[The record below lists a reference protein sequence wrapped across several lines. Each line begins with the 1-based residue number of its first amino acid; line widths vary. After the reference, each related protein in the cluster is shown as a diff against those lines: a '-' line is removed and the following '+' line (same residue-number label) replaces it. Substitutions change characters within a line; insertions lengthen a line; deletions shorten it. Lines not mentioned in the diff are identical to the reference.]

1 MTIFLSRAEE
11 LKQATATPDAQDL
24 LQWQQTF
31 THLFNSLSSD
41 LPSLFPSTRA
51 VSSLPFGAAYYLSG
65 GMVANLRPDID
76 LDDEPVW
83 RFLAAVAVCA
93 EPNEQEML
101 VTALKDKVVENAN
114 SKSKGS
120 RISEAV
126 ADLKIVSVYV
136 SILMWMQADLIIVAQ
151 RNVNL
156 LLHSLGLDASQL
168 VSQE

>member
-1 MTIFLSRAEE
+1 
-11 LKQATATPDAQDL
+11 
-24 LQWQQTF
+24 
-31 THLFNSLSSD
+31 
-41 LPSLFPSTRA
+41 
-51 VSSLPFGAAYYLSG
+51 
-65 GMVANLRPDID
+65 MVANLRPDID

-126 ADLKIVSVYV
+126 ADLKIVSVD
-136 SILMWMQADLIIVAQ
+136 M
-151 RNVNL
+151 
-156 LLHSLGLDASQL
+156 
-168 VSQE
+168 